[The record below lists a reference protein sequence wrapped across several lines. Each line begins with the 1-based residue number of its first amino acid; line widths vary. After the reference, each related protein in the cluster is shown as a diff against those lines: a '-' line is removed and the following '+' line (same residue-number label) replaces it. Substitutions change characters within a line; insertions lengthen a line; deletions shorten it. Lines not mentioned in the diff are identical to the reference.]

1 MAFGKINARFKTFS
15 NIIILKDVNPTHLLQ
30 SFDLILMRPNIVFNN
45 SYINSIYR
53 NKKNYPGG
61 ADAAAAV
68 AAEFDPNGSMRGK
81 KEQREESMKRLLEV
95 GLAKYNCCTLE
106 RKLQ

>member
-1 MAFGKINARFKTFS
+1 MTDRLCSKSWI
-15 NIIILKDVNPTHLLQ
+15 H
-30 SFDLILMRPNIVFNN
+30 NN
-45 SYINSIYR
+45 LYINSIYR

-61 ADAAAAV
+61 AGADATAAV

-95 GLAKYNCCTLE
+95 S
-106 RKLQ
+106 